1 MKLPTGPLEET
12 LARVGDR
19 WSLLIID
26 GLTGGPLRYKELQ
39 EALPGLATNVLAQ
52 RLKHLE
58 AERVVLARP
67 YQERPR
73 RYSYELTAAGQG
85 LAGALSLLAQ
95 WGIDHGSAP
104 SAAPEHQTCG
114 SSLEVRWYCPTCD
127 RVVGEEENAALSWL

>member
-1 MKLPTGPLEET
+1 LEET

-26 GLTGGPLRYKELQ
+26 ELTSGPRRYKELQ

-58 AERVVLARP
+58 AERVLLARP

-73 RYSYELTAAGQG
+73 RYAYELTAAGHA

-95 WGIDHGSAP
+95 WGIDHGSAQ
-104 SAAPEHQTCG
+104 SAAPEHHSCG

-127 RVVGEEENAALSWL
+127 RPVSEEENAVLSWL